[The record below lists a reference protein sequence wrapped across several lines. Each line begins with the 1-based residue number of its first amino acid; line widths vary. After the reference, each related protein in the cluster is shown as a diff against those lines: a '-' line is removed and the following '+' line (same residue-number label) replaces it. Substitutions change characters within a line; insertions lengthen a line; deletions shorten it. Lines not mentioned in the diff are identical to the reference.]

1 MRILRFGLIAAVFV
15 SFLAGVAARA
25 DDEPSPEALQAA
37 NELFTILSGDM
48 MKQLTGQ
55 ITDALWPQVEAQA
68 HADKI
73 DDATLN
79 ELRQAFDRIQVAFV
93 GEAMK
98 EAPQIYARHFTVT
111 ELHELATFYRS
122 PTGAKALHVLPQVM
136 GEFTAILVPRLQT
149 VQKDTSEA
157 FDKILRAHGYL
168 K

>member
-15 SFLAGVAARA
+15 SLLAGVAARA